1 MLLLTPSRR
10 LVVIALAIVYVAWG
24 ATYLGIRV
32 AIETIPPL
40 LMAGTR
46 FALAGFIL
54 FSFIRLFVPNQFV
67 WGNKKE
73 WRDASISGILLI
85 LGGNGCVT
93 LAERSVP
100 SGVAALTIALVPMW
114 LLLFDWIRP
123 QGVAPTRNA
132 VIGLIMGLAGVVF
145 LVNGTS
151 MELSVQNRYAFTLLF
166 IAGLCWSL
174 GALYSRY
181 VTSEGSPLLPIA
193 RQMMVGGFVMFLAS
207 LIHGEG
213 ALFHGD
219 QLSTRSIIA
228 FLYLLIFGSL
238 LGYSAYVWL
247 MKVTTPTLV
256 GTTAYVNPAIAVIL
270 GVTLGEEI
278 LSRSQIIGGIFVLC
292 AVVVVSFSKK
302 Q

>member
-1 MLLLTPSRR
+1 MF
-10 LVVIALAIVYVAWG
+10 ALAIVYVVWG

-32 AIETIPPL
+32 AIETMPPL
-40 LMAGTR
+40 LMAGSR
-46 FALAGFIL
+46 FALAGIIL
-54 FSFIRLFVPNQFV
+54 FFFIRFLIPNQFV
-67 WGNKKE
+67 WGSKKE
-73 WRDASISGILLI
+73 WKDASISGILLI

-132 VIGLIMGLAGVVF
+132 VIGLIMGLTGVVF

-151 MELSVQNRYAFTLLF
+151 LALSVENRYAFALLF
-166 IAGLCWSL
+166 IAGLSWSL

-193 RQMMVGGFVMFLAS
+193 RQMMVGGFVMFLAA

-213 ALFHGD
+213 ALFQWD
-219 QLSTRSIIA
+219 QFSTRSLIA

-238 LGYSAYVWL
+238 IGYSAYVWL

-256 GTTAYVNPAIAVIL
+256 GTTAYVNPAIAVLL

-278 LSRSQIIGGIFVLC
+278 LSQSQMIGGVFVLC
-292 AVVVVSFSKK
+292 AVIVVSLSKK
-302 Q
+302 NEG